1 MFLES
6 LSLEL
11 WAEQSVTRL
20 REAEGGQ
27 ITKEG
32 SPTFSF
38 FLQAA
43 SMELKASRGMIRVHR
58 VLASCARKRYRMLMV
73 SPRRRRP
80 A

>member
-6 LSLEL
+6 LSWEL

-20 REAEGGQ
+20 RAEGGQ